1 MRKLIFISL
10 LLVGCTESSNENT
23 PKYYYDLAGFI
34 NQQISQL
41 TASKPLTQ
49 KNLLIGDKTE
59 TIQTKDIDWMKELE
73 LFLQA
78 DLNKQSYQL
87 SYDKDSTQ
95 NTVVYQ
101 LKKGEKLPVKTLKI
115 EFDEEKS
122 PKHIEALMQV
132 ENYLYKSE
140 KHILMDLEKKQ
151 LKSYQIKG
159 CQELFVG
166 TKKDFKVSGNLVH
179 KKMSL

>member
-1 MRKLIFISL
+1 MRKLLFISL

-23 PKYYYDLAGFI
+23 TKYYYDLAGFI

-41 TASKPLTQ
+41 TDSKLLTQ
-49 KNLLIGDKTE
+49 KKLLIGEKAE
-59 TIQTKDIDWMKELE
+59 TIQTKDIDWKKEFE

-87 SYDKDSTQ
+87 SYTKDSMQ
-95 NTVVYQ
+95 NSVVYQ

-140 KHILMDLEKKQ
+140 KHLSMDLEKKQ
-151 LKSYQIKG
+151 LKSYQIEG
-159 CQELFVG
+159 WQELFVG
-166 TKKDFKVSGNLVH
+166 KKKSFKVVGVI
-179 KKMSL
+179 K

>member
-1 MRKLIFISL
+1 MRKLLFISFL
-10 LLVGCTESSNENT
+10 MFGCNESKNLNT
-23 PKYYYDLAGFI
+23 TKFYYDLAGLI

-41 TASKPLTQ
+41 TKKQPITV
-49 KNLLIGDKTE
+49 KNLLIGEKTE
-59 TIQTKDIDWMKELE
+59 TLQTNDIDWKKELE

-87 SYDKDSTQ
+87 SYEKDSTQ

-140 KHILMDLEKKQ
+140 KHLSLDLEKKL
-151 LKSYQIKG
+151 LKSYQIEG
-159 CQELFVG
+159 WQELFIG
-166 TKKDFKVSGNLVH
+166 KKKGFKVFGVVG
-179 KKMSL
+179 K

>member
-1 MRKLIFISL
+1 MRKLLFISL
-10 LLVGCTESSNENT
+10 LLVGCTESSNENAT
-23 PKYYYDLAGFI
+23 KQYYDLAGFI

-41 TASKPLTQ
+41 TEKKPLTQ
-49 KNLLIGDKTE
+49 KNLSIGDKTE
-59 TIQTKDIDWMKELE
+59 TIKTKDIDWNKELE

-87 SYDKDSTQ
+87 SYTQDSTQ

-101 LKKGEKLPVKTLKI
+101 LKKGEKLPVKSLRI
-115 EFDEEKS
+115 EFDEQKS

-140 KHILMDLEKKQ
+140 KHISMDLEKKQ
-151 LKSYQIKG
+151 LKNYQIEG
-159 CQELFVG
+159 WQELFIG
-166 TKKDFKVSGNLVH
+166 TKKGFKVVGGIS
-179 KKMSL
+179 KI

>member
-1 MRKLIFISL
+1 MRKFLFICLILI
-10 LLVGCTESSNENT
+10 GCTESSTENT

-41 TASKPLTQ
+41 TKNQPIIQ
-49 KNLLIGDKTE
+49 KNLLIGEKTE
-59 TIQTKDIDWMKELE
+59 IMQTKDIDWKKELE

-87 SYDKDSTQ
+87 SYTQDSTQ
-95 NTVVYQ
+95 STVVYH

-140 KHILMDLEKKQ
+140 KTLLMDLDKQ
-151 LKSYQIKG
+151 RLKNYQIEG
-159 CQELFVG
+159 WQELFIG
-166 TKKDFKVSGNLVH
+166 KKKGFKVVGVIE
-179 KKMSL
+179 K

>member
-1 MRKLIFISL
+1 MRKLLIISL
-10 LLVGCTESSNENT
+10 LLAGCTESSNENT
-23 PKYYYDLAGFI
+23 SKYYYDLSGLI
-34 NQQISQL
+34 NQKISQL
-41 TASKPLTQ
+41 TENKPLTQ
-49 KNLLIGDKTE
+49 KTLSIGDKTE
-59 TIQTKDIDWMKELE
+59 TIKTKDIDWNKELE

-87 SYDKDSTQ
+87 SYTQDSTQ

-101 LKKGEKLPVKTLKI
+101 LKKGEKLPVKSLSI
-115 EFDEEKS
+115 EFDEQKS

-151 LKSYQIKG
+151 LKSYQIEG
-159 CQELFVG
+159 WQELFVG
-166 TKKDFKVSGNLVH
+166 KKKGFKVTGKVQ
-179 KKMSL
+179 

>member
-1 MRKLIFISL
+1 MRKLLFISIIL
-10 LLVGCTESSNENT
+10 AGCTESSNKNS

-41 TASKPLTQ
+41 TDNKPLIQ
-49 KNLLIGDKTE
+49 KNLLIGNKTE
-59 TIQTKDIDWMKELE
+59 TIQTKDIDWKKELE

-87 SYDKDSTQ
+87 SYTRDSTQ
-95 NTVVYQ
+95 NVVIYQ
-101 LKKGEKLPVKTLKI
+101 LKKGEKLIVKTLKI

-140 KHILMDLEKKQ
+140 KNLSMDLNKKQ
-151 LKSYQIKG
+151 LKNYQIEG
-159 CQELFVG
+159 WQELFIG
-166 TKKDFKVSGNLVH
+166 KKRDFKVIGIIG
-179 KKMSL
+179 K